1 MPTTEPDD
9 KSRNEKLKSYDTKD
23 YSEVI
28 DFPVE
33 LVDRDGVVR
42 RYSYEESLA
51 VYHRRIQSSP
61 WRYADEDLIRAEVGH
76 CSARIDQIKRSYA
89 HRAKTGS
96 ASTTV
101 NPRASLGSGYDLIRQ
116 FYRLALRERSLVVD
130 GELPI
135 RLSLLDDQPA
145 CRTYHVGF
153 AGGRSEHL
161 LYVYPFDRLG
171 DGDPK
176 EGFVVAR
183 DRFRGQAPVAGV
195 EGLLLAEETSDAGFL
210 LTGSSE
216 MPAGLRDLAR
226 ELRPQLPSVES
237 GEEPEASSVV
247 DWVFEES
254 AKPWWAQ
261 NTDSDDDESQRSD
274 FDLGVFA
281 IREERHEEALEHF
294 RLAVERNPWHR
305 EAYLALLAVLDGAGL
320 HDEAE
325 MYGAMASHHLQDDGL
340 VRYRQGINLVR
351 QGRLKEAV
359 SSFDQ
364 AGEMD
369 GSLYQPSY
377 FAAHVLV
384 ARGRDL
390 DGAIAR
396 MQIAARAAPEE
407 LGLDKLLRGLMR
419 TRRLRLSMRWG
430 GLALSLVAVVLV
442 SEGWAWAWPVM
453 PLGLV
458 AFLLARPLTSA
469 LARVLVRRQVAPPGQ
484 VVLQE
489 Q

>member
-1 MPTTEPDD
+1 MPTRGSDD
-9 KSRNEKLKSYDTKD
+9 KSRNDKLKSYDTKD

-51 VYHRRIQSSP
+51 VYHRRIQSAP
-61 WRYADEDLIRAEVGH
+61 WRYTDEDLIRAEVGH

-89 HRAKTGS
+89 HRATTGA

-116 FYRLALRERSLVVD
+116 FYRSALADRSLVVD

-135 RLSLLDDQPA
+135 RLSLLDDQPS

-153 AGGRSEHL
+153 NGGRSEHL
-161 LYVYPFDRLG
+161 LYVYPFDRIG

-176 EGFVVAR
+176 AAFGMAR
-183 DRFRGQAPVAGV
+183 DRFRGQVPAAGV
-195 EGLLLAEETSDAGFL
+195 EGMLMAEETSEAGFL
-210 LTGSSE
+210 LTGSAE
-216 MPAGLRDLAR
+216 VPAGLRDLAR
-226 ELRPQLPSVES
+226 EARPQLMTGPDAPP
-237 GEEPEASSVV
+237 EPSSVV
-247 DWVFEES
+247 DWIFEES
-254 AKPWWAQ
+254 AQPWWAQ
-261 NTDSDDDESQRSD
+261 NRDSDDDEVRRSD
-274 FDLGVFA
+274 FELGVMA
-281 IREERHEEALEHF
+281 LREERHDQALEHF

-305 EAYLALLAVLDGAGL
+305 EAYLALLAVLDGASL

-325 MYGAMASHHLQDDGL
+325 MYGAMAGHYLEDDGL

-359 SSFDQ
+359 ACFDD
-364 AGEMD
+364 ACGLD

-396 MQIAARAAPEE
+396 MRIAANAAPEE
-407 LGLDKLLRGLMR
+407 LGLSRLLRSLVR
-419 TRRLRLSMRWG
+419 TRQLRLGMHWI
-430 GLALSLVAVVLV
+430 GLASALAAVLLVGQGLS
-442 SEGWAWAWPVM
+442 WAWPVI
-453 PLGLV
+453 PLGVLS
-458 AFLLARPLTSA
+458 FLLARPLSAA
-469 LARVLVRRQVAPPGQ
+469 LARVLVRRQVAPPAE
-484 VVLQE
+484 VASDE
-489 Q
+489 E